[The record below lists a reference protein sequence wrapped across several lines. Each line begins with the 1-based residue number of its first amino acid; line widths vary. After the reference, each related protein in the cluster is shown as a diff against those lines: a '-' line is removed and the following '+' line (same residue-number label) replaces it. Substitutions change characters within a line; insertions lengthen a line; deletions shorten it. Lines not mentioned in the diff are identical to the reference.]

1 MQPVTQ
7 TVIGWEDEGEDG
19 EEEGAGEDGREEEAA
34 KAVEEVRRVKK
45 RRRQQVKIEEW
56 FIS

>member
-1 MQPVTQ
+1 MTQ